1 MSWFKRIFA
10 PAAPQVSV
18 PDAAITAAQLD
29 AIFPGRGGD
38 WAVWLNAAMQRYG
51 ITSPRRVAHFLAQV
65 GHESA
70 GLTVTEESLNYSTPG
85 RIQATWPRRFPT
97 EADAAPYV
105 RAPESLANLVYCGR
119 MGNVNAGD
127 GWAFRGRG
135 LIQTTGRR
143 NFTRLAEVYG
153 LGSAEKAAAWAAT
166 RKGAAMSAG
175 LFWADQRLNDL
186 ADQGG
191 GEMVEPITLRVN
203 GGLHGLADRRA
214 IYARAAAVM
223 GA

>member
-1 MSWFKRIFA
+1 MTWFKRIFA
-10 PAAPQVSV
+10 PAEPKVSV
-18 PDAAITAAQLD
+18 PDPAITASQLD
-29 AIFPGRGGD
+29 AIFQGRGGD
-38 WAVWLNAAMQRYG
+38 WAVWLDAAMQRYG

-105 RAPESLANLVYCGR
+105 RAPESLANLVYGGQ

-143 NFTRLAEVYG
+143 NFMRLAEVYG
-153 LGSAEKAAAWAAT
+153 LGSAEKSAAWAAT
-166 RKGAAMSAG
+166 REGAAMSAG

-191 GEMVEPITLRVN
+191 SEMVESITLRVN
-203 GGLHGLADRRA
+203 GGRNGLADRRA
-214 IYARAAAVM
+214 IYARAAAVL